1 MHEAYRFL
9 LCCAILPVTLRP
21 MQTQYIDTAADLED
35 LCQSLSHAD
44 WLAVD
49 TEFVREKTYYSQLC
63 LVQISNGEH
72 ISLIDAVAIE
82 DLTPLCELL
91 ESDDITKV
99 FHSASQDLEIFYH
112 LRGRVPEPLFDTQ
125 IAAALLGQ
133 PGQVSYA
140 AMVEKYCDVQ
150 LDKSHSR
157 TDWSKRP
164 LSSAQLAYAA
174 ADVNYLGKIYHMLDN
189 ELQNRGRQ
197 DWHRELCDKLCQP
210 DNYANPPAEAWQR
223 VKGYGRMQPKQLV
236 VLHALAAWRE
246 EQAQKSNLPRK
257 WVMADDRLI
266 DMAYKQPVDHD
277 ALASCGLNDKQ
288 LKRNGSALLQKIGD
302 ALATPEQQWPDAADL
317 YIPSATEKKLIKA
330 LMQKLQDIATEHDID
345 PSYLARRKDI
355 EKLLRGDRQLPLLQ
369 GWRYEL
375 AGKTIQQTL
384 ESADSMI
391 GKNAGD

>member
-1 MHEAYRFL
+1 
-9 LCCAILPVTLRP
+9 
-21 MQTQYIDTAADLED
+21 MQTQYIDTAAELDE
-35 LCQSLSHAD
+35 LCQSLAHAD
-44 WLAVD
+44 WLAID

-72 ISLIDAVAIE
+72 ISLIDAVTID

-91 ESDDITKV
+91 ESDAIIKV

-112 LRGRVPEPLFDTQ
+112 LRGRVPAPLFDTQ

-140 AMVEKYCDVQ
+140 AMVEKYCNVQ

-164 LSSAQLAYAA
+164 LSPAQLDYAA
-174 ADVNYLGKIYHMLDN
+174 ADVEYLGKIYHMLDD
-189 ELQNRGRQ
+189 ELQQRGRQ

-210 DNYANPPAEAWQR
+210 DNYANPPAQAWQR
-223 VKGYGRMQPKQLV
+223 VKGHGRMKPKQLV

-246 EQAQKSNLPRK
+246 QQAEKSNLPRK

-266 DMAYKQPVDHD
+266 DMAYKQPADRDALVACGLSDKQINRNANVLLQTIVD
-277 ALASCGLNDKQ
+277 ALA
-288 LKRNGSALLQKIGD
+288 I
-302 ALATPEQQWPDAADL
+302 PEQQWPVATDM
-317 YIPSATEKKLIKA
+317 YIPSATEKKLIKS
-330 LMQKLQDIATEHDID
+330 LMQKLQNIATEHDID

-355 EKLLRGDRQLPLLQ
+355 EKLVRGDRQLPLLQ

-375 AGKTIQQTL
+375 AGKSIQQAL
-384 ESADSMI
+384 ESEEFMA
-391 GKNAGD
+391 